1 MKPFEIE
8 KIIQQ
13 IEKKNLSEKKIE
25 YSYYEKNKTKKN
37 KTKQKNKIKK

>member
-13 IEKKNLSEKKIE
+13 IEKKNSKANRKKIFKIKSKKNFQNQIEKKI
-25 YSYYEKNKTKKN
+25 
-37 KTKQKNKIKK
+37 